1 MKLKLENDG
10 KKAKDKSSSTT
21 HHSVDRA
28 TMRKRLLLVFGG
40 IIAFVIVLMLI
51 LFIISLFTKKE
62 YSYVQIENILKDAA
76 IEYYSNHKGRLPD
89 SPEVIE
95 AVDDEILV
103 RNEYMKPLNEY
114 LKEGVNCIGKVEVDY
129 NNGNYL
135 YTPYLECGKA
145 YSTTEFYKKVTT
157 GSNIVTSG
165 FGLYNINNEYVY
177 RGEDVRNYISLDGS
191 LEEES
196 LWRIV
201 KFTSTGEAVLIGNRV
216 RSYSWDDRY
225 NVNYGY
231 STGINDYP
239 LSRIK
244 DRLKVLYANEKKD
257 MILTEKAREKLVA
270 FDQCIGKRATD
281 YNQNDNSAECSAK
294 EENQVIGLL
303 TLSDYLNISTDPNCN
318 SIFAKACQNYNYLK
332 DKTNWWLLTAV
343 ANDSSSV
350 YRVGVKGNV
359 ESAKAYNMS
368 YIKPVVH
375 LSSKAMY
382 KKGNGSINNPY
393 QIR

>member
-10 KKAKDKSSSTT
+10 KKEKSSST
-21 HHSVDRA
+21 HSVDRSVI
-28 TMRKRLLLVFGG
+28 RKRMLIVFGG
-40 IIAFVIVLMLI
+40 VISFIIVLMLI
-51 LFIISLFTKKE
+51 LFIISLFNKKQ
-62 YSYVQIENILKDAA
+62 YSYVQIENILKEAA
-76 IEYYSNHKGRLPD
+76 IEYYSHHKGRLPD
-89 SPEVIE
+89 SAEVIE

-145 YSTTEFYKKVTT
+145 YSTVEFYKKVTAKK
-157 GSNIVTSG
+157 NLVTTG
-165 FGLYNINNEYVY
+165 FGLYNMNNEYVY
-177 RGEDVRNYISLDGS
+177 RGEEVRNYISLDGS
-191 LEEES
+191 LDEES

-201 KFTSTGEAVLIGNRV
+201 KFTSTGEAVLIKNRTI
-216 RSYSWDDRY
+216 SQAWDDRY

-244 DRLKVLYANEKKD
+244 DRLKIIYASDKND
-257 MILTEKAREKLVA
+257 AILTEKAREKLVVH
-270 FDQCIGKRATD
+270 DLCIGKRSVNHTP
-281 YNQNDNSAECSAK
+281 NDNSAECSSK
-294 EENQVIGLL
+294 EEKQIVGLL
-303 TLSDYLNISTDPNCN
+303 PLSDYLNVSTDPNCN

-332 DKTNWWLLTAV
+332 DKNNWWLLTAV
-343 ANDSSSV
+343 AEDSSDV
-350 YRVGVKGNV
+350 YRVSIRGNV
-359 ESAKAYNMS
+359 EKAKSYNMS
-368 YIKPVVH
+368 YIRPVVH

-382 KKGNGSINNPY
+382 KKGNGSINDPY